1 MREEWR
7 RGYYIGKNGG
17 KKVAMGSCHVAQG
30 STIARGRER
39 TRKSMSM
46 CAGMEGKQRVLL
58 GHIAACD
65 L

>member
-1 MREEWR
+1 M
-7 RGYYIGKNGG
+7 
-17 KKVAMGSCHVAQG
+17 AQG

-39 TRKSMSM
+39 TRKGMSM

-58 GHIAACD
+58 DHIAACD